1 MSEAA
6 QQPPAMGG
14 MFLTMLLMLYII
26 INPGLRVVMGEVAE
40 TALEPRIGFNGQ
52 YPALTILLAGMVM
65 IGGTT
70 VIRHLLV
77 DWEQMAKV
85 QLKMQAYNKA
95 LSDARKE
102 GQQARVQKLM
112 KMQPEVLL
120 LQTGMMSN
128 QMRPMVFTMLIA
140 IPIIMWLYNF
150 VEGLPVQALSL
161 PWESHWGL
169 QERIWILPHW
179 IVIYSLMA
187 LPFGQILLRGLKL
200 TSALSQLRFKQLEA
214 NHGQ

>member
-1 MSEAA
+1 MSDAPP
-6 QQPPAMGG
+6 QPPAMGG
-14 MFLTMLLMLYII
+14 MFLTMFLMLYII
-26 INPGLRVVMGEVAE
+26 INPGLRVVMGDVAE
-40 TALEPRIGFNGQ
+40 TLLEPRIGFDGA
-52 YPALTILLAGMVM
+52 YPAVTILLAGMVM

-77 DWEQMAKV
+77 DWEQMAEV

-112 KMQPEVLL
+112 KMQPEVLM
-120 LQTGMMSN
+120 LQSGMMSN

-140 IPIIMWLYNF
+140 IPIIMWLYEF
-150 VEGLPVQALSL
+150 TAGLPVQALSL
-161 PWESHWGL
+161 PWEPHWEL
-169 QERIWILPHW
+169 QEKLWFLPHW
-179 IVIYSLMA
+179 IVIYSVMA

-200 TSALSQLRFKQLEA
+200 ASALSQLRFGRLEA
-214 NHGQ
+214 EHE

>member
-1 MSEAA
+1 MSKTE

-14 MFLTMLLMLYII
+14 MFLTMFLMLYII
-26 INPGLRVVMGEVAE
+26 INPGLRVTMGNVAE
-40 TALEPRIGFNGQ
+40 TLLEPRIGFDGA
-52 YPALTILLAGMVM
+52 YPAVTILLAGMVM

-77 DWEQMAKV
+77 DWQQMAEV

-112 KMQPEVLL
+112 KMQPEVLM
-120 LQTGMMSN
+120 LQSGMMSN

-140 IPIIMWLYNF
+140 IPIIMWLYEF
-150 VEGLPVQALSL
+150 TAGLPVQALSL
-161 PWESHWGL
+161 PWEPHWAL
-169 QERIWILPHW
+169 QDRLWILPHW
-179 IVIYSLMA
+179 ILIYSVMA

-200 TSALSQLRFKQLEA
+200 ASALSQLRFGRLEA
-214 NHGQ
+214 EHE

>member
-1 MSEAA
+1 MSETE

-14 MFLTMLLMLYII
+14 MFLTMFLMLYII
-26 INPGLRVVMGEVAE
+26 INPGLRVTMGEVAE
-40 TALEPRIGFNGQ
+40 TLLEPRIGFDGA
-52 YPALTILLAGMVM
+52 YPAVTILLAGMVM

-77 DWEQMAKV
+77 DWQQMAEV

-95 LSDARKE
+95 LSAARKE

-112 KMQPEVLL
+112 KMQPEVLM
-120 LQTGMMSN
+120 LQSGMMSN

-140 IPIIMWLYNF
+140 IPIIMWLYEF
-150 VEGLPVQALSL
+150 TAGLPVQALSL
-161 PWESHWGL
+161 PWEPHWEL
-169 QERIWILPHW
+169 QERLWILPHW
-179 IVIYSLMA
+179 IVIYSVMA

-200 TSALSQLRFKQLEA
+200 ASALPQLRFGQLEA
-214 NHGQ
+214 EHE

>member
-1 MSEAA
+1 MSDAPP
-6 QQPPAMGG
+6 QPPAMGG
-14 MFLTMLLMLYII
+14 MFLTMFLMLYII
-26 INPGLRVVMGEVAE
+26 INPGLRVVMGDVAE
-40 TALEPRIGFNGQ
+40 TLLEPRIGFDGS

-77 DWEQMAKV
+77 DWEQMADV
-85 QLKMQAYNKA
+85 QLKMQTYNKA

-112 KMQPEVLL
+112 KMQPEVLM
-120 LQTGMMSN
+120 LQSGMMSN

-140 IPIIMWLYNF
+140 IPIIMWLYEF
-150 VEGLPVQALSL
+150 TAGLPVQALSL
-161 PWESHWGL
+161 PWEPHWEL
-169 QERIWILPHW
+169 QERPWFLPHW
-179 IVIYSLMA
+179 IVIYSVMA

-200 TSALSQLRFKQLEA
+200 ASALRQLRFGRLVAE
-214 NHGQ
+214 HE

>member
-1 MSEAA
+1 VSKTE

-14 MFLTMLLMLYII
+14 MFLTMFLMLYII
-26 INPGLRVVMGEVAE
+26 INPGLRVTMGEVAE
-40 TALEPRIGFNGQ
+40 TLLEPRIGFEGA
-52 YPALTILLAGMVM
+52 YPAVTILLAGMVM

-77 DWEQMAKV
+77 DWQQMAEV

-112 KMQPEVLL
+112 KMQPEVLM
-120 LQTGMMSN
+120 LQSGMMSN

-140 IPIIMWLYNF
+140 ITA
-150 VEGLPVQALSL
+150 GLPVQALSL
-161 PWESHWGL
+161 PWEPHWAL
-169 QERIWILPHW
+169 QDRLWILPHW
-179 IVIYSLMA
+179 ILIYSVMA

-200 TSALSQLRFKQLEA
+200 ASALPQLRFGRLEA
-214 NHGQ
+214 EHE

>member
-1 MSEAA
+1 MSDAPP
-6 QQPPAMGG
+6 QPPAMGG
-14 MFLTMLLMLYII
+14 MFLTMFLMLYII
-26 INPGLRVVMGEVAE
+26 INPGLRVVMGDVAE
-40 TALEPRIGFNGQ
+40 TLLEPRIGFDGS

-77 DWEQMAKV
+77 DWEQMADV

-112 KMQPEVLL
+112 KMQPEIMM
-120 LQTGMMSN
+120 LQSGMMSN

-140 IPIIMWLYNF
+140 IPIIMWLYEF
-150 VEGLPVQALSL
+150 TAGLPVQALSL
-161 PWESHWGL
+161 PWEPHWEL
-169 QERIWILPHW
+169 QERLWFLPHW
-179 IVIYSLMA
+179 IVIYSVMA

-200 TSALSQLRFKQLEA
+200 ASALRQLRFGRLVAE
-214 NHGQ
+214 HE

>member
-1 MSEAA
+1 MSETE

-14 MFLTMLLMLYII
+14 MFLTMFLMLYII
-26 INPGLRVVMGEVAE
+26 INPGLRVTMGEVAE
-40 TALEPRIGFNGQ
+40 TLLEPRIGFDGA
-52 YPALTILLAGMVM
+52 YPAVTILLAGMVM

-77 DWEQMAKV
+77 DWQQMAEV

-112 KMQPEVLL
+112 KMQPEVLM
-120 LQTGMMSN
+120 LQSGMMSN

-140 IPIIMWLYNF
+140 IPIIMWLYEF
-150 VEGLPVQALSL
+150 TAGLPVQALSL
-161 PWESHWGL
+161 PWEPHWAL
-169 QERIWILPHW
+169 QDRLWILPHW
-179 IVIYSLMA
+179 IVIYSVMA

-200 TSALSQLRFKQLEA
+200 VSALSESHFARLEA
-214 NHGQ
+214 EHK

>member
-1 MSEAA
+1 MSDAP

-26 INPGLRVVMGEVAE
+26 INPGLRVVMGDVAE
-40 TALEPRIGFNGQ
+40 TLLEPRIGFDGA
-52 YPALTILLAGMVM
+52 YPAVTILLAGIVM

-77 DWEQMAKV
+77 DWEQMAEV

-112 KMQPEVLL
+112 KMQPEVLM
-120 LQTGMMSN
+120 LQSGMMSN

-140 IPIIMWLYNF
+140 IPIIMWLYEF
-150 VEGLPVQALSL
+150 TAGLPVQALSL
-161 PWESHWGL
+161 PWEPHWEL
-169 QERIWILPHW
+169 QEKLWFLPHW
-179 IVIYSLMA
+179 IVIYSVMA

-200 TSALSQLRFKQLEA
+200 ASALSQLRFGRLEA
-214 NHGQ
+214 EHE

>member
-1 MSEAA
+1 MSDAPPP
-6 QQPPAMGG
+6 PPAMGG
-14 MFLTMLLMLYII
+14 MFLTMFLMLYII
-26 INPGLRVVMGEVAE
+26 INPGLRVTMGEVAE
-40 TALEPRIGFNGQ
+40 TLLEPRIGFDDA
-52 YPALTILLAGMVM
+52 YPAVTILLAGMVM

-77 DWEQMAKV
+77 DWQQMAEV

-95 LSDARKE
+95 LSAARKE

-112 KMQPEVLL
+112 KMQPEVLM
-120 LQTGMMSN
+120 LQSGMMSN

-179 IVIYSLMA
+179 IVIYSVMA

-200 TSALSQLRFKQLEA
+200 ASALQQLRFGRLEA
-214 NHGQ
+214 EH

>member
-1 MSEAA
+1 
-6 QQPPAMGG
+6 MGG
-14 MFLTMLLMLYII
+14 MFLTMFLMLYII
-26 INPGLRVVMGEVAE
+26 INPGLRVVMGDVAE
-40 TALEPRIGFNGQ
+40 TLLEPRIGFDGS

-77 DWEQMAKV
+77 DWEQMADV

-95 LSDARKE
+95 LADARKE

-112 KMQPEVLL
+112 KMQPEVLM
-120 LQTGMMSN
+120 LQSGMMSN

-140 IPIIMWLYNF
+140 IPIIMWLYEF
-150 VEGLPVQALSL
+150 TAGLPVQALSL
-161 PWESHWGL
+161 PWEPHWEL
-169 QERIWILPHW
+169 QERLWILPHW
-179 IVIYSLMA
+179 IVIYSVMA

-200 TSALSQLRFKQLEA
+200 ASALQQLRFGRLEA
-214 NHGQ
+214 EHQ

>member
-1 MSEAA
+1 MSETE

-14 MFLTMLLMLYII
+14 MFLTMFLMLYII
-26 INPGLRVVMGEVAE
+26 INPGLRVVMGDVAE
-40 TALEPRIGFNGQ
+40 TLLEPRIGFGGN

-77 DWEQMAKV
+77 DWEQMADV

-112 KMQPEVLL
+112 KMQPEVLM
-120 LQTGMMSN
+120 LQSGMMAI
-128 QMRPMVFTMLIA
+128 QMKPMVFTMLIA
-140 IPIIMWLYNF
+140 IPIIMWLYEF
-150 VEGLPVQALSL
+150 TAGLPVQALSL
-161 PWESHWGL
+161 PWEPHWEL
-169 QERIWILPHW
+169 QERLWILPHW
-179 IVIYSLMA
+179 IVIYSVMA

-200 TSALSQLRFKQLEA
+200 ASALQQLRFGRLEA
-214 NHGQ
+214 N

>member
-1 MSEAA
+1 MSETE

-14 MFLTMLLMLYII
+14 MFLTMFLMLYII
-26 INPGLRVVMGEVAE
+26 INPGLRVTMGEVAE
-40 TALEPRIGFNGQ
+40 TLLEPRIGFDGA
-52 YPALTILLAGMVM
+52 YPAVTILLAGMVM

-77 DWEQMAKV
+77 DWQQMAEV

-112 KMQPEVLL
+112 KMQPEVLM
-120 LQTGMMSN
+120 LQSGMMSN

-140 IPIIMWLYNF
+140 IPIIMWLYEF
-150 VEGLPVQALSL
+150 TAGLPVQALSL
-161 PWESHWGL
+161 PWEPHWAL
-169 QERIWILPHW
+169 QDRLWILPHW
-179 IVIYSLMA
+179 ILIYSVMA

-200 TSALSQLRFKQLEA
+200 VSALSESRFARLEA
-214 NHGQ
+214 EHK

>member
-1 MSEAA
+1 MSETE

-14 MFLTMLLMLYII
+14 MFLTMFLMLYII
-26 INPGLRVVMGEVAE
+26 ISPGLRVTMGEVAE
-40 TALEPRIGFNGQ
+40 TLLEPRIGFDGA
-52 YPALTILLAGMVM
+52 YPAVTILLAGMVM

-77 DWEQMAKV
+77 DWQQMAEV

-102 GQQARVQKLM
+102 EQQARVQKLM
-112 KMQPEVLL
+112 KMQPEVLM
-120 LQTGMMSN
+120 LQSGMMSN

-140 IPIIMWLYNF
+140 IPIIMWLYEF
-150 VEGLPVQALSL
+150 TAGLPVQALSL
-161 PWESHWGL
+161 PWEPHWAL
-169 QERIWILPHW
+169 QDRLWILPHW
-179 IVIYSLMA
+179 ILIYSVMA

-200 TSALSQLRFKQLEA
+200 ASALPQLRFGRLEA
-214 NHGQ
+214 KHE

>member
-1 MSEAA
+1 MSDTS

-14 MFLTMLLMLYII
+14 MFLTMFLMLYII
-26 INPGLRVVMGEVAE
+26 VNPGLRVVMGEVAE
-40 TALEPRIGFNGQ
+40 STLEPRIGFDGN

-65 IGGTT
+65 IAGTT
-70 VIRHLLV
+70 IIRHLLV
-77 DWEQMAKV
+77 DWEQMADV

-112 KMQPEVLL
+112 KMQPEVLM
-120 LQTGMMSN
+120 LQSGMMAN
-128 QMRPMVFTMLIA
+128 QMKPMVFTMLIA

-150 VEGLPVQALSL
+150 VAGLPVQALSL
-161 PWESHWGL
+161 PWEPHWGL
-169 QERIWILPHW
+169 QERLWFLPHW
-179 IVIYSLMA
+179 IMIYSVMA

-200 TSALSQLRFKQLEA
+200 VSALPQLRYIHRFPD
-214 NHGQ
+214 HD

>member
-1 MSEAA
+1 MSETE

-14 MFLTMLLMLYII
+14 MFLTMFLMLYII
-26 INPGLRVVMGEVAE
+26 INPGLRVTMGEVAE
-40 TALEPRIGFNGQ
+40 TLLEPHIGFDGA
-52 YPALTILLAGMVM
+52 YPAVTILLAGMVM

-77 DWEQMAKV
+77 DWQQMAEV

-95 LSDARKE
+95 LSAARKE

-112 KMQPEVLL
+112 KMQPEVLM
-120 LQTGMMSN
+120 LQSGMMSN

-140 IPIIMWLYNF
+140 IPIIMWLYEF
-150 VEGLPVQALSL
+150 TAGLPVQALSL
-161 PWESHWGL
+161 PWEPHWEL
-169 QERIWILPHW
+169 QERLWILPHW
-179 IVIYSLMA
+179 IVIYSVMA

-200 TSALSQLRFKQLEA
+200 ASALPQLRFGQLEA
-214 NHGQ
+214 EHE

>member
-1 MSEAA
+1 MSETE

-14 MFLTMLLMLYII
+14 MFLTMFLMLYII
-26 INPGLRVVMGEVAE
+26 IYPGLRVTMGEVAE
-40 TALEPRIGFNGQ
+40 TLLEPRIGFDGA
-52 YPALTILLAGMVM
+52 YPAVTILLAGMVM

-77 DWEQMAKV
+77 DWQQMAEV

-95 LSDARKE
+95 LSEARKS

-112 KMQPEVLL
+112 KMQPEVLM
-120 LQTGMMSN
+120 LQSGMMSN

-140 IPIIMWLYNF
+140 IPIIMWLYEF
-150 VEGLPVQALSL
+150 TAGLPVQALSL
-161 PWESHWGL
+161 PWEPHWAL
-169 QERIWILPHW
+169 QDRLWILPHW
-179 IVIYSLMA
+179 ILIYSVMA

-200 TSALSQLRFKQLEA
+200 ASALPQLRFGRLEA
-214 NHGQ
+214 EHE

>member
-1 MSEAA
+1 MSETE

-14 MFLTMLLMLYII
+14 MFLTMFLMLYII
-26 INPGLRVVMGEVAE
+26 INPGLRVTMGNVAE
-40 TALEPRIGFNGQ
+40 TLLEPRIGFDGA
-52 YPALTILLAGMVM
+52 YPAVTILLAGMVM

-77 DWEQMAKV
+77 DWQQMAEV

-112 KMQPEVLL
+112 KMQPEVLM
-120 LQTGMMSN
+120 LQSGMMSN

-140 IPIIMWLYNF
+140 IPIIMWLYEF
-150 VEGLPVQALSL
+150 TAGLPVQALSL
-161 PWESHWGL
+161 PWEPHWEL
-169 QERIWILPHW
+169 QEKLWFLPHW
-179 IVIYSLMA
+179 IVIYSVMA

-200 TSALSQLRFKQLEA
+200 ASALSQLRFGRLEA
-214 NHGQ
+214 EHE

>member
-1 MSEAA
+1 VSKTE

-14 MFLTMLLMLYII
+14 MFLTMFLMLYII
-26 INPGLRVVMGEVAE
+26 INPGLRVTMGNVAE
-40 TALEPRIGFNGQ
+40 TLLEPRIGFDGA
-52 YPALTILLAGMVM
+52 YPAVTILLAGMVM

-77 DWEQMAKV
+77 DWQQMAEV

-112 KMQPEVLL
+112 KLQPEVLM
-120 LQTGMMSN
+120 LQSGMMSN

-140 IPIIMWLYNF
+140 IPIIMWLYEF
-150 VEGLPVQALSL
+150 TAGLPVQALSL
-161 PWESHWGL
+161 PWEPHWAL
-169 QERIWILPHW
+169 QDRLWILPHW
-179 IVIYSLMA
+179 ILIYSVMA

-200 TSALSQLRFKQLEA
+200 ASALPQLRFGRLEA
-214 NHGQ
+214 KHE

>member
-1 MSEAA
+1 MSETPP
-6 QQPPAMGG
+6 QPPAMGG

-26 INPGLRVVMGEVAE
+26 INPGLRVVMGDVAA
-40 TALEPRIGFNGQ
+40 TLLEPRIGFDGA
-52 YPALTILLAGMVM
+52 YPAVTILLAGMVM

-77 DWEQMAKV
+77 DWEQMAEV

-112 KMQPEVLL
+112 KMQPEILM
-120 LQTGMMSN
+120 LQAGMMSN

-140 IPIIMWLYNF
+140 IPIIMWLYEF
-150 VEGLPVQALSL
+150 TAGLPVQALSL
-161 PWESHWGL
+161 PWEPHWEL
-169 QERIWILPHW
+169 QDKLWFLPHW
-179 IVIYSLMA
+179 IVIYSVMA

-200 TSALSQLRFKQLEA
+200 ASALSQLRFGRLEA
-214 NHGQ
+214 GHE

>member
-1 MSEAA
+1 
-6 QQPPAMGG
+6 MGG
-14 MFLTMLLMLYII
+14 MFLTMFLMLYII
-26 INPGLRVVMGEVAE
+26 INPGLRVVMGDVAE
-40 TALEPRIGFNGQ
+40 TLLEPRIGFGGN

-77 DWEQMAKV
+77 DWEQMADV

-112 KMQPEVLL
+112 KMQPEVLM
-120 LQTGMMSN
+120 LQSGMMSN

-140 IPIIMWLYNF
+140 IPIIMWLYEF
-150 VEGLPVQALSL
+150 TAGLPVQALSL
-161 PWESHWGL
+161 PWEPHWEL
-169 QERIWILPHW
+169 QERLWILPHW
-179 IVIYSLMA
+179 IVIYSVMA

-200 TSALSQLRFKQLEA
+200 ASALQQLRFGRLEA
-214 NHGQ
+214 N

>member
-1 MSEAA
+1 MSETE

-14 MFLTMLLMLYII
+14 MFLTMFLMLYII
-26 INPGLRVVMGEVAE
+26 INPGLRVTMGEVAE
-40 TALEPRIGFNGQ
+40 TLLEPRIGFDGA
-52 YPALTILLAGMVM
+52 YPAVTILLAWMVM

-77 DWEQMAKV
+77 DWQQMAEV

-95 LSDARKE
+95 LSAARKE

-112 KMQPEVLL
+112 KMQPEVLM
-120 LQTGMMSN
+120 LQSGMMSN

-140 IPIIMWLYNF
+140 IPIIMWLYEF
-150 VEGLPVQALSL
+150 TAGLPVQALSL
-161 PWESHWGL
+161 PWEPHWEL
-169 QERIWILPHW
+169 QERLWILPHW
-179 IVIYSLMA
+179 IVIYSVMA

-200 TSALSQLRFKQLEA
+200 ASALPQLRFGQLEA
-214 NHGQ
+214 EHE

>member
-1 MSEAA
+1 MSETE

-14 MFLTMLLMLYII
+14 MFLTMFLMLYII
-26 INPGLRVVMGEVAE
+26 INPGLRVTMGNVAE
-40 TALEPRIGFNGQ
+40 TLLEPRIGFDGA
-52 YPALTILLAGMVM
+52 YPAVTILLAGMVM

-77 DWEQMAKV
+77 DWQQMAEV

-112 KMQPEVLL
+112 KMQPEVLM
-120 LQTGMMSN
+120 LQSGMMSN

-140 IPIIMWLYNF
+140 IPIIMWLYEF
-150 VEGLPVQALSL
+150 TAGLPVQALSL
-161 PWESHWGL
+161 PWEPHWAL
-169 QERIWILPHW
+169 QDRLWILPHW
-179 IVIYSLMA
+179 IVIYSVMA

-200 TSALSQLRFKQLEA
+200 ASALSQLRFGRLEA
-214 NHGQ
+214 EHE

>member
-1 MSEAA
+1 MSDAPA
-6 QQPPAMGG
+6 QPPAMGG
-14 MFLTMLLMLYII
+14 MFLTMFLMLYII
-26 INPGLRVVMGEVAE
+26 INPGLRVVMGDVAE
-40 TALEPRIGFNGQ
+40 TLLEPRIGFDGA
-52 YPALTILLAGMVM
+52 YPAITILLAGMVM

-77 DWEQMAKV
+77 DWEQMADV

-112 KMQPEVLL
+112 KMQPEVLM
-120 LQTGMMSN
+120 LQSGMMSN

-140 IPIIMWLYNF
+140 IPIIMWLYEF
-150 VEGLPVQALSL
+150 TAGLPVQALSL
-161 PWESHWGL
+161 PWEPHWEL
-169 QERIWILPHW
+169 QERLWILPHW
-179 IVIYSLMA
+179 IVIYSVMA

-200 TSALSQLRFKQLEA
+200 ASALSQLRFGRLEA
-214 NHGQ
+214 EHE

>member
-1 MSEAA
+1 MSKTE

-14 MFLTMLLMLYII
+14 MFLTMFLMLYII
-26 INPGLRVVMGEVAE
+26 INPGLRVTMGEVAE
-40 TALEPRIGFNGQ
+40 TLLEPRIGFDGA
-52 YPALTILLAGMVM
+52 YPAVTILLAGMVM

-77 DWEQMAKV
+77 DWQQMAEV

-95 LSDARKE
+95 LSEARKS

-112 KMQPEVLL
+112 KMQPEVLM
-120 LQTGMMSN
+120 LQSGMMSN

-140 IPIIMWLYNF
+140 IPIIMWLYEF
-150 VEGLPVQALSL
+150 TAGLPVQALSL
-161 PWESHWGL
+161 PWEPHWAL
-169 QERIWILPHW
+169 QDRLWILPHW
-179 IVIYSLMA
+179 ILIYSVMA

-200 TSALSQLRFKQLEA
+200 ASALPQLRFGRLEA
-214 NHGQ
+214 EHE

>member
-1 MSEAA
+1 MSKTE

-14 MFLTMLLMLYII
+14 MFLTMFLMLYII
-26 INPGLRVVMGEVAE
+26 INPGLRVTMGNVAE
-40 TALEPRIGFNGQ
+40 TLLEPRIGFDGA
-52 YPALTILLAGMVM
+52 YPAVTILLAGMVM

-77 DWEQMAKV
+77 DWQQMAEV

-112 KMQPEVLL
+112 KMQPEVLM
-120 LQTGMMSN
+120 LQSGMMSN

-140 IPIIMWLYNF
+140 IPIIMWLYEF
-150 VEGLPVQALSL
+150 TAGLPVQALSL
-161 PWESHWGL
+161 PWEPHWAL
-169 QERIWILPHW
+169 QDRLWILPHW
-179 IVIYSLMA
+179 ILIYSVMA

-200 TSALSQLRFKQLEA
+200 ASALSQLRFGRLEA
-214 NHGQ
+214 GHE

>member
-1 MSEAA
+1 MSETE

-14 MFLTMLLMLYII
+14 MFLTMFLMLYII
-26 INPGLRVVMGEVAE
+26 INPGLRVTMGEVAE
-40 TALEPRIGFNGQ
+40 TLLEPRIGFDGA
-52 YPALTILLAGMVM
+52 YPAVTILLAGMVM

-77 DWEQMAKV
+77 DWQQMAEV

-112 KMQPEVLL
+112 KMQPEVLM
-120 LQTGMMSN
+120 LQSGMMSN

-140 IPIIMWLYNF
+140 IPIIMWLYEF
-150 VEGLPVQALSL
+150 TAGLPVQALSL
-161 PWESHWGL
+161 PWEPHWAL
-169 QERIWILPHW
+169 QDRLWILPHW
-179 IVIYSLMA
+179 FVIYSVMA

-200 TSALSQLRFKQLEA
+200 ASALPQLRFGRLEA
-214 NHGQ
+214 EHE

>member
-1 MSEAA
+1 MSDTS

-14 MFLTMLLMLYII
+14 MFLTMFLMLYII
-26 INPGLRVVMGEVAE
+26 VNPGLRVVMGEVAE
-40 TALEPRIGFNGQ
+40 STLEPHIGFNDN

-65 IGGTT
+65 IAGTT
-70 VIRHLLV
+70 IIRHLLV
-77 DWEQMAKV
+77 DWEQMADV

-112 KMQPEVLL
+112 KMQPEVLM
-120 LQTGMMSN
+120 LQSGMMAN
-128 QMRPMVFTMLIA
+128 QMKPMVFTMLIA

-150 VEGLPVQALSL
+150 VAGLPGQALSL
-161 PWESHWGL
+161 PWEPHWGL
-169 QERIWILPHW
+169 QERRWFLPHW
-179 IVIYSLMA
+179 IMIYSVMA

-200 TSALSQLRFKQLEA
+200 VSALPQLRYIHRFPD
-214 NHGQ
+214 HD